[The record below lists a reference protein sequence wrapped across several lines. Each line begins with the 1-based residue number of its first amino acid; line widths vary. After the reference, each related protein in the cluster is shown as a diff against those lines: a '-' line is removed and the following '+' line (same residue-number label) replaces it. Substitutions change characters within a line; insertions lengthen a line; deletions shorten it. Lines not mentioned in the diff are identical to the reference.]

1 MPSSNNYSF
10 YINNSY
16 RINVY
21 IYNKMTFDSDLRTRT
36 IRLIFTYKV
45 EIIDDISCESF
56 IFVFKR
62 NIIASMI

>member
-1 MPSSNNYSF
+1 
-10 YINNSY
+10 
-16 RINVY
+16 
-21 IYNKMTFDSDLRTRT
+21 MTFDSDLRTRT